1 MKAGKNVQMSVSRS
15 LAGIFLFV
23 LLAVPSL
30 IFAQAKGPSF
40 TAMAPREALDYI
52 RLNRNNPNFVL
63 LDVRTPEE
71 FEEAHIEG
79 AININYH
86 AQDFVDE
93 LKKLN
98 RNKTYLVYCRTG
110 NRSGDTLNIMKKLE
124 FKEVY
129 RIEGD
134 IIRWKKEKLPVI
146 SGSK

>member
-1 MKAGKNVQMSVSRS
+1 MEASKNVQISASRS
-15 LAGIFLFV
+15 LAGILLFV

-30 IFAQAKGPSF
+30 IPAQAKGPSF
-40 TAMAPREALDYI
+40 TTVAPREALDYI
-52 RLNRNNPNFVL
+52 RTNKDNPNFVL

-71 FEEAHIEG
+71 FEEGHIEG

-86 AQDFVDE
+86 AQNFVDE

-98 RNKTYLVYCRTG
+98 RGKTYLVYCRTG
-110 NRSGDTLNIMKKLE
+110 NRSGDTLDIMKKLQ

-134 IIRWKKEKLPVI
+134 MVRWK
-146 SGSK
+146 